1 MADNLKIQAIP
12 ARQCQRDV
20 DVGFNDG
27 SLTAVINV
35 LKDIYTIKLQLR
47 IRPCRRVY
55 GLDTF
60 GYPHMVFWR
69 FFG

>member
-27 SLTAVINV
+27 SLTAVIN
-35 LKDIYTIKLQLR
+35 
-47 IRPCRRVY
+47 
-55 GLDTF
+55 
-60 GYPHMVFWR
+60 GYLEDS
-69 FFG
+69 GIL